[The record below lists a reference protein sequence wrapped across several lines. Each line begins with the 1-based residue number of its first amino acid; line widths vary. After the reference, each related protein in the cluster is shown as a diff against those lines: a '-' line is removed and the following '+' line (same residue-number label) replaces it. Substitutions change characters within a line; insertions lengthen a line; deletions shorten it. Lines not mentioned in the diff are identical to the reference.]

1 MVHATV
7 MLYNSAKEEVKLEEK
22 AHEKCEVEM
31 DQIWCDVDQNCNN
44 FMKRT
49 RMALDVLFDFMV
61 LNIAMVH
68 AIIMQVD
75 ITMVQA
81 IIIQVNITL
90 EEVKVKEGETAE
102 VPRNAGRC

>member
-1 MVHATV
+1 M
-7 MLYNSAKEEVKLEEK
+7 
-22 AHEKCEVEM
+22 CG
-31 DQIWCDVDQNCNN
+31 
-44 FMKRT
+44 
-49 RMALDVLFDFMV
+49 VLFDFVV

-68 AIIMQVD
+68 
-75 ITMVQA
+75 A